1 MVFRLHSQ
9 FWLDWKNSSSKD
21 TLFLKHFCFSI
32 NFTNILKN
40 ICVDQVV
47 LKIRVLN
54 QEKNFWS
61 AYGKIPDQ
69 GFKSW
74 STKYP
79 KLEIKSKSWYIHD
92 FFEPVSNNASSI
104 SPRVLNQEKNFW
116 SAYSKIPDQG
126 FQSWSTKYPKLE
138 IKNKSWYIH
147 DFFEPGSNNASS
159 TSSFNATVIGYW
171 YFDILTFSLFHKDVS
186 SIWTSKLHSCVLFI
200 IFFPMSKPKS
210 GLIDKIFI
218 ENQLVIKP
226 INSPIRNRLFNQMLI
241 FKNWSVYFSSV
252 LGYIRFQQPHN
263 NKKLWFSAVLLD

>member
-54 QEKNFWS
+54 QEKNFRS

-79 KLEIKSKSWYIHD
+79 KLEIKNKSWYIHD
-92 FFEPVSNNASSI
+92 FFEPVSNNASST
-104 SPRVLNQEKNFW
+104 SP
-116 SAYSKIPDQG
+116 
-126 FQSWSTKYPKLE
+126 
-138 IKNKSWYIH
+138 
-147 DFFEPGSNNASS
+147 
-159 TSSFNATVIGYW
+159 FNATVIGYG
-171 YFDILTFSLFHKDVS
+171 YFDILIFTLFHKDVS
-186 SIWTSKLHSCVLFI
+186 SIRTSKLHSCVLFI
-200 IFFPMSKPKS
+200 IFFPVSKPKS
-210 GLIDKIFI
+210 DLIDKIFI

-226 INSPIRNRLFNQMLI
+226 INSPIRNSLPNQMLF

-263 NKKLWFSAVLLD
+263 NKKLWFSLILLD